1 LNNQIAQSAPGGF
14 MFQNLYAE
22 FTADTAS
29 ALSAVIL
36 GLVFLGF
43 LFEKLP
49 PAAVATAGAA
59 AFLLLGYISTE
70 EALAVF
76 SNPAP
81 ITIAAMFILSSALV
95 STGVLD
101 AASSYLVGLS
111 EKRGPIAL
119 VLLLLGAAL
128 ASGLMNNTPLVIV
141 LIPIISKMAAAL
153 NIASSKVLIPLSYMA
168 ILGGTLTLIGTSTNL
183 LIDGVAQ
190 GEGMAPMRMLELLPF
205 GLVALVV
212 GGLTLLALGPRLLP
226 SHIVSGEA
234 IDDTDTQFM
243 SQAKIIAPA
252 ENEAESASTGR
263 ALADFSALSKIRVL
277 AILRGTE
284 RLKPDPAL
292 ELNRNDLVIFHANQ
306 CELLTLRDHP
316 NYMLGYHKALLASAD
331 QQKSEKIE
339 AVYAGDAS
347 SSGRRL
353 RDLGWFKAGVR
364 VLGISR
370 RRHNP
375 GPELSEVR
383 LRAGDRILLEGSPG
397 DLADIVQSESFVA
410 ATVPKLRPYK
420 RHRAGL
426 AILTMSAVVV
436 LSIFNVA
443 PIVTLSLLGVGII
456 LLTRCVEAEDA
467 WKAIDGSILVLIFA
481 MLAIGR
487 GLDNTGVVQSLVD
500 AVTPLLKSV
509 SPLVV
514 LFAIYGLTS
523 LLTELISNNAVAVI
537 LTPMAIGLADALG
550 IDAKPLIYAIMM
562 GASASFATPIGYQT
576 NTLVYAAGNYRFAD
590 FLKVGLV
597 MNVVVG
603 IASCL
608 AIWAF
613 AGI

>member
-1 LNNQIAQSAPGGF
+1 
-14 MFQNLYAE
+14 MFQNFFAE
-22 FTADTAS
+22 FSQDTPSVLS
-29 ALSAVIL
+29 ALIV

-59 AFLLLGYISTE
+59 AFLLLGYVSTE
-70 EALAVF
+70 EVLAVF

-111 EKRGPIAL
+111 ERRGPIAL

-141 LIPIISKMAAAL
+141 LIPIISKMARAL

-168 ILGGTLTLIGTSTNL
+168 ILGGTLTLVGTSTNL

-190 GEGMAPMRMLELLPF
+190 REGMEPMRMLEILPF
-205 GLVALVV
+205 GLVALAV
-212 GGLTLLALGPRLLP
+212 GALTLLLLGPRLLP
-226 SHIVSGEA
+226 SHVIAGEA
-234 IDDTDTQFM
+234 LDDSATEFM
-243 SQAKIIAPA
+243 SEVKILAAAGTDA
-252 ENEAESASTGR
+252 ETPSTGR
-263 ALADFSALSKIRVL
+263 PLSDFSALSKTRVL
-277 AILRGTE
+277 GILRGTE
-284 RLKPDPAL
+284 RLKPDPEL
-292 ELNRNDLVIFHANQ
+292 ELNTNDLVIFSANQ
-306 CELLTLRDHP
+306 SELLTLRDHP
-316 NYMLGYHKALLASAD
+316 NYKLGYFKTLLAAAD
-331 QQKSEKIE
+331 EKKTDKVE
-339 AVYAGDAS
+339 AVYAGDAG
-347 SSGRRL
+347 SSGRQL
-353 RDLGWFKAGVR
+353 SDLGWFKAGVR

-370 RRHNP
+370 QRHNP

-397 DLADIVQSESFVA
+397 DLAGILQSESFVA
-410 ATVPKLRPYK
+410 VSEPKLRPYK

-426 AILTMSAVVV
+426 AMLTMAAVIA

-456 LLTRCVEAEDA
+456 LLTRCVEADDA
-467 WKAIDGSILVLIFA
+467 LKAIDGSILVLIFA

-487 GLDNTGVVQSLVD
+487 GLDNTGVVQDLVD
-500 AVTPLLKSV
+500 AVTPYLKTV
-509 SPLVV
+509 SPLV
-514 LFAIYGLTS
+514 LLLAIYGLTS

-537 LTPMAIGLADALG
+537 LTPMAIGLATSLG
-550 IDAKPLIYAIMM
+550 IDPKPLIYAIML

-613 AGI
+613 TGM

>member
-1 LNNQIAQSAPGGF
+1 MSYSFFSDFLADWSAG
-14 MFQNLYAE
+14 
-22 FTADTAS
+22 
-29 ALSAVIL
+29 LSAVIL

-43 LFEKLP
+43 LFEKMP

-59 AFLLLGYISTE
+59 AFLLLGYVTTE
-70 EALAVF
+70 EVLAVF

-101 AASSYLVGLS
+101 AASSYFVGLS
-111 EKRGPIAL
+111 ERRGPIAL
-119 VLLLLGAAL
+119 VLILLGAAL
-128 ASGLMNNTPLVIV
+128 ASSLMNNTPLVIV
-141 LIPIISKMAAAL
+141 LIPIISRMARAL
-153 NIASSKVLIPLSYMA
+153 DIPSSKVLIPLSYMA

-190 GEGMAPMRMLELLPF
+190 REGMEPMRMLEILPF

-212 GGLTLLALGPRLLP
+212 GGLTLLVLGPRLLP
-226 SHIVSGEA
+226 SHMASGEA
-234 IDDTDTQFM
+234 IDDSATEFM
-243 SQAKIIAPA
+243 SEVQIIAPA
-252 ENEAESASTGR
+252 ADADEPNSTGR
-263 ALADFSALSKIRVL
+263 VLSDFSALSKTRVI
-277 AILRGTE
+277 AVLRGTE
-284 RLKPDPAL
+284 RLKPDPEL

-306 CELLTLRDHP
+306 SELLTLHDHP
-316 NYMLGYHKALLASAD
+316 NYSLGYFKALLSVAD
-331 QQKSEKIE
+331 QQKTEKVE
-339 AVYAGDAS
+339 AVYAGDAG
-347 SSGRRL
+347 SSGRQL

-370 RRHNP
+370 RKHNP

-397 DLADIVQSESFVA
+397 DLAEILQSESFVA
-410 ATVPKLRPYK
+410 AAEPKLRPYK
-420 RHRAGL
+420 RHRAGV
-426 AILTMSAVVV
+426 AILTMATVIV

-456 LLTRCVEAEDA
+456 LLMRCVEAEDA

-487 GLDNTGVVQSLVD
+487 GLDNTGVVQGLVE
-500 AVTPLLKSV
+500 AVTPYLKTV

-514 LFAIYGLTS
+514 LFAVYALTS
-523 LLTELISNNAVAVI
+523 VLTELISNNAVAVI
-537 LTPMAIGLADALG
+537 LTPMAIGLATSLG
-550 IDAKPLIYAIMM
+550 IDPKPLIYAIML

-576 NTLVYAAGNYRFAD
+576 NTLVYAAGSYRFAD
-590 FLKVGLV
+590 FLKIGLV

-613 AGI
+613 TGI

>member
-1 LNNQIAQSAPGGF
+1 
-14 MFQNLYAE
+14 MFENFYAE
-22 FTADTAS
+22 FVAETAS
-29 ALSAVIL
+29 GLSAVIL

-59 AFLLLGYISTE
+59 AFLLLGYVSTA
-70 EALAVF
+70 EALEVF

-101 AASSYLVGLS
+101 AASSWLVGLS
-111 EKRGPIAL
+111 KRRGTVAL

-141 LIPIISKMAAAL
+141 LIPIISKMARAL
-153 NIASSKVLIPLSYMA
+153 DIASTKVLIPLSYMA

-190 GEGMAPMRMLELLPF
+190 REGMAPMRMLEILPF
-205 GLVALVV
+205 GIVALVV
-212 GGLTLLALGPRLLP
+212 GALTLLVLGPRLLP
-226 SHIVSGEA
+226 SRAAAGEA
-234 IDDTDTQFM
+234 VDDSSTQYM
-243 SQAKIIAPA
+243 SEAQIIEPVRQEGEGNTTARP
-252 ENEAESASTGR
+252 
-263 ALADFSALSKIRVL
+263 LADFSALSKTRVL

-284 RLKPDPAL
+284 RLKPDPEL
-292 ELNRNDLVIFHANQ
+292 ELNKNDLVIFQANQ
-306 CELLTLRDHP
+306 SELLTLRDHP
-316 NYMLGYHKALLASAD
+316 NYALGYFKTRLAAAD
-331 QQKSEKIE
+331 QQTTEKVE
-339 AVYAGDAS
+339 AVYAGDAR
-347 SSGRRL
+347 SSGRQL
-353 RDLGWFKAGVR
+353 RDLGWFRAGVR

-370 RRHNP
+370 RKHNP
-375 GPELSEVR
+375 GPRLSEVR

-397 DLADIVQSESFVA
+397 DVADILQSESFVA
-410 ATVPKLRPYK
+410 AAEPRLRPYK

-426 AILTMSAVVV
+426 AILTITAVIL

-456 LLTRCVEAEDA
+456 LLTRCVEADDA
-467 WKAIDGSILVLIFA
+467 WKAINGSILVLIFA

-487 GLDNTGVVQSLVD
+487 GLDNTGVVQGLVD
-500 AVTPLLKSV
+500 AVAPFLKTV

-514 LFAIYGLTS
+514 LFAIYALTS
-523 LLTELISNNAVAVI
+523 VLTELISNNAVAVI
-537 LTPMAIGLADALG
+537 LTPMAIGLASSLG
-550 IDAKPLIYAIMM
+550 IDPKPLIYAIML

-576 NTLVYAAGNYRFAD
+576 NTLVYAAGNYRFVD

-597 MNVVVG
+597 MNVTVG

-608 AIWAF
+608 AIWVIT
-613 AGI
+613 GI

>member
-1 LNNQIAQSAPGGF
+1 
-14 MFQNLYAE
+14 MFENFYAE
-22 FTADTAS
+22 FVAETAS
-29 ALSAVIL
+29 GLSALIL

-59 AFLLLGYISTE
+59 AFLLLGYVSTA
-70 EALAVF
+70 EALEVF

-101 AASSYLVGLS
+101 AASSWLVGLS
-111 EKRGPIAL
+111 KKRGTVAL

-141 LIPIISKMAAAL
+141 LIPIISKMARAL
-153 NIASSKVLIPLSYMA
+153 DIASTKVLIPLSYMA

-190 GEGMAPMRMLELLPF
+190 REGMAPMRMLEILPF

-212 GGLTLLALGPRLLP
+212 GGLTLLVLGPRLLP
-226 SHIVSGEA
+226 SRAAAGEA
-234 IDDTDTQFM
+234 VDDSSTQYM
-243 SQAKIIAPA
+243 SEAQIIEPVRKEGADNTTVRPL
-252 ENEAESASTGR
+252 S
-263 ALADFSALSKIRVL
+263 DFSALSKTRVL

-284 RLKPDPAL
+284 RLKPDPEL
-292 ELNRNDLVIFHANQ
+292 ELKKNDLVIFQANQ
-306 CELLTLRDHP
+306 SELLTLRDHP
-316 NYMLGYHKALLASAD
+316 NYALGYFKTLLAAAD
-331 QQKSEKIE
+331 QQTTEKVE
-339 AVYAGDAS
+339 AVYAGDAR
-347 SSGRRL
+347 SSGRQL

-370 RRHNP
+370 RKHNP
-375 GPELSEVR
+375 GPRLSEVR

-397 DLADIVQSESFVA
+397 DVADILQSESFVA
-410 ATVPKLRPYK
+410 AAEPKLRPYK

-426 AILTMSAVVV
+426 AILTITAVIL

-456 LLTRCVEAEDA
+456 LLTRCVDAEDA

-487 GLDNTGVVQSLVD
+487 GLDNTGVVQGLVD
-500 AVTPLLKSV
+500 SVAPFLKTV

-514 LFAIYGLTS
+514 LFAIYALTS
-523 LLTELISNNAVAVI
+523 VLTELISNNAVAVI
-537 LTPMAIGLADALG
+537 LTPMAIGLASSLG
-550 IDAKPLIYAIMM
+550 IDPKPLIYAIML

-576 NTLVYAAGNYRFAD
+576 NTLVYAAGNYRFVD

-597 MNVVVG
+597 MNVIVG

-608 AIWAF
+608 AIWVIT
-613 AGI
+613 GI

>member
-1 LNNQIAQSAPGGF
+1 
-14 MFQNLYAE
+14 
-22 FTADTAS
+22 
-29 ALSAVIL
+29 
-36 GLVFLGF
+36 
-43 LFEKLP
+43 
-49 PAAVATAGAA
+49 
-59 AFLLLGYISTE
+59 LLLGYISTE

-101 AASSYLVGLS
+101 AASSYFVGVS
-111 EKRGPIAL
+111 ERRGPVAL

-141 LIPIISKMAAAL
+141 LIPIISRMARAL
-153 NIASSKVLIPLSYMA
+153 DIASSKVLIPLSYMS

-190 GEGMAPMRMLELLPF
+190 REGMEPMRMLELLPF

-212 GGLTLLALGPRLLP
+212 GGLTLLVLGPRLLP
-226 SHIVSGEA
+226 SHVISGDA
-234 IDDTDTQFM
+234 IDDSDTPFM
-243 SQAKIIAPA
+243 SEVKIIAPA
-252 ENEAESASTGR
+252 ENADETSSTGR
-263 ALADFSALSKIRVL
+263 ALSDFSALSKTRVL
-277 AILRGTE
+277 GILRGSE
-284 RLKPDPAL
+284 RLKPDP
-292 ELNRNDLVIFHANQ
+292 ELVLNTNDLVIILANQ
-306 CELLTLRDHP
+306 SELLTLRDHP
-316 NYMLGYHKALLASAD
+316 NYMLGYFKTLPAETD
-331 QQKSEKIE
+331 KQKVEKVE
-339 AVYAGDAS
+339 AVYAGDAG
-347 SSGRRL
+347 SSGRQL

-364 VLGISR
+364 VLGVSR
-370 RRHNP
+370 RKHNP

-397 DLADIVQSESFVA
+397 YLAEILHSESFVA
-410 ATVPKLRPYK
+410 ASQPKLRPYK
-420 RHRAGL
+420 RHRAWL
-426 AILTMSAVVV
+426 AILTMAAVIA

-443 PIVTLSLLGVGII
+443 PIVTLSLLGVGMI
-456 LLTRCVEAEDA
+456 LLSRCVEADDA
-467 WKAIDGSILVLIFA
+467 LKSIDGSILVLIFA

-487 GLDNTGVVQSLVD
+487 GLDNTGVVEGIVE
-500 AVTPLLKSV
+500 AATPYLKSV

-514 LFAIYGLTS
+514 LFAVYGLTS
-523 LLTELISNNAVAVI
+523 ILTEMVSNNAVAVI
-537 LTPMAIGLADALG
+537 LTPMAIGLANSLG
-550 IDAKPLIYAIMM
+550 IDPKPLVYAIML

-613 AGI
+613 TGI

>member
-1 LNNQIAQSAPGGF
+1 
-14 MFQNLYAE
+14 MFENFYAE
-22 FTADTAS
+22 FVAETAS
-29 ALSAVIL
+29 GLSAVIL

-59 AFLLLGYISTE
+59 AFLLLGYVSTA
-70 EALAVF
+70 EALEVF

-101 AASSYLVGLS
+101 AASSWLVGLS
-111 EKRGPIAL
+111 KKRGTVAL

-141 LIPIISKMAAAL
+141 LIPIISKMARAL
-153 NIASSKVLIPLSYMA
+153 DIASTKVLIPLSYMA

-190 GEGMAPMRMLELLPF
+190 REGMAPMRMLEILPF

-212 GGLTLLALGPRLLP
+212 GALTLLVLGPRLLP
-226 SHIVSGEA
+226 SRAAAGEA
-234 IDDTDTQFM
+234 VDDSSTQYM
-243 SQAKIIAPA
+243 SEAQIIEPA
-252 ENEAESASTGR
+252 REEGEGNTTARPLS
-263 ALADFSALSKIRVL
+263 DFSALSKTRVL

-284 RLKPDPAL
+284 RLKPDPEL
-292 ELNRNDLVIFHANQ
+292 ELKKNDLVIFQANQ
-306 CELLTLRDHP
+306 SELLTLRDHP
-316 NYMLGYHKALLASAD
+316 NYVLGYFKTLLAAAD
-331 QQKSEKIE
+331 QQTTEKVE
-339 AVYAGDAS
+339 AVYAGDAR
-347 SSGRRL
+347 SSGRQL

-370 RRHNP
+370 RKHNP
-375 GPELSEVR
+375 GPRLSEVR

-397 DLADIVQSESFVA
+397 DVADILQSESFVA
-410 ATVPKLRPYK
+410 AAEPRLRPYK

-426 AILTMSAVVV
+426 AILTMTAVIL

-456 LLTRCVEAEDA
+456 LLTRCVDAEDA

-487 GLDNTGVVQSLVD
+487 GLDNTGVVQGLVD
-500 AVTPLLKSV
+500 SVAPFLKTV
-509 SPLVV
+509 SPLMV
-514 LFAIYGLTS
+514 LFAIYALTS
-523 LLTELISNNAVAVI
+523 VLTELISNNAVAVI
-537 LTPMAIGLADALG
+537 LTPMAIGLASSLG
-550 IDAKPLIYAIMM
+550 IDAKPLIYAIML

-576 NTLVYAAGNYRFAD
+576 NTLVYAAGNYRFVD

-597 MNVVVG
+597 MNLIVG

-608 AIWAF
+608 AIWVIT
-613 AGI
+613 GI

>member
-1 LNNQIAQSAPGGF
+1 MLENF
-14 MFQNLYAE
+14 YAE
-22 FTADTAS
+22 FMADTATG
-29 ALSAVIL
+29 LSAVIV
-36 GLVFLGF
+36 GLVFFGF

-70 EALAVF
+70 EALEVF

-101 AASSYLVGLS
+101 AASSYFVGVS
-111 EKRGPIAL
+111 ERRGPVAL

-141 LIPIISKMAAAL
+141 LIPIISKMARAL

-190 GEGMAPMRMLELLPF
+190 REGMEPMRMLELLPF

-212 GGLTLLALGPRLLP
+212 GGLTLLVLGPRLLP
-226 SHIVSGEA
+226 SHVISGDA
-234 IDDTDTQFM
+234 IDDSATEFM
-243 SQAKIIAPA
+243 SEVKIIAPA
-252 ENEAESASTGR
+252 ENEGENPSTGR
-263 ALADFSALSKIRVL
+263 VLSDFSALSKTRVL
-277 AILRGTE
+277 GILRGSE
-284 RLKPDPAL
+284 RLKPDPEL
-292 ELNRNDLVIFHANQ
+292 EVFKNDLVIILANQ
-306 CELLTLRDHP
+306 SELLTLRDHP
-316 NYMLGYHKALLASAD
+316 NYMLGYFKVLPRETD
-331 QQKSEKIE
+331 KQKLEKVE
-339 AVYAGDAS
+339 AVYAGDAG
-347 SSGRRL
+347 SSGRQIS
-353 RDLGWFKAGVR
+353 DLGWFKAGVR
-364 VLGISR
+364 VLGVSR
-370 RRHNP
+370 RKHNP

-397 DLADIVQSESFVA
+397 DLADILQSESFVA
-410 ATVPKLRPYK
+410 ASEPKLRPYK
-420 RHRAGL
+420 RHRAWL
-426 AILTMSAVVV
+426 AILTMAAVIV

-443 PIVTLSLLGVGII
+443 PIVTLSLLGVGMI
-456 LLTRCVEAEDA
+456 LLTGCVEADDA
-467 WKAIDGSILVLIFA
+467 LKSIDGSILVLIFA

-487 GLDNTGVVQSLVD
+487 GLDNTGVVQGIVE
-500 AVTPLLKSV
+500 AATPFLKSV

-523 LLTELISNNAVAVI
+523 ILTEMVSNNAVAVI
-537 LTPMAIGLADALG
+537 LTPMAIGLASSLG
-550 IDAKPLIYAIMM
+550 IDPKPLIYAIML

-613 AGI
+613 TGI

>member
-1 LNNQIAQSAPGGF
+1 MNNQIAQSAPGGF

-168 ILGGTLTLIGTSTNL
+168 ILGGTLTLIGASTNL

-226 SHIVSGEA
+226 SHIVSGEV

-252 ENEAESASTGR
+252 ENEAESTSTGR

-284 RLKPDPAL
+284 RLKPDPTL

-306 CELLTLRDHP
+306 SELLTLRDHP

-339 AVYAGDAS
+339 AVYAGDS
-347 SSGRRL
+347 SRSGRRL

-370 RRHNP
+370 RQHNP
-375 GPELSEVR
+375 GPDLSEVR

-613 AGI
+613 TGI

>member
-1 LNNQIAQSAPGGF
+1 

-22 FTADTAS
+22 FMADTAS

-141 LIPIISKMAAAL
+141 LIPIISKMARAL

-205 GLVALVV
+205 GLVALAV

-226 SHIVSGEA
+226 AHIVSGEA

-306 CELLTLRDHP
+306 SELLTLRDHP

-339 AVYAGDAS
+339 AVYAGDS
-347 SSGRRL
+347 SRSGRRL
-353 RDLGWFKAGVR
+353 RDLG
-364 VLGISR
+364 
-370 RRHNP
+370 
-375 GPELSEVR
+375 
-383 LRAGDRILLEGSPG
+383 
-397 DLADIVQSESFVA
+397 
-410 ATVPKLRPYK
+410 
-420 RHRAGL
+420 
-426 AILTMSAVVV
+426 
-436 LSIFNVA
+436 
-443 PIVTLSLLGVGII
+443 
-456 LLTRCVEAEDA
+456 
-467 WKAIDGSILVLIFA
+467 
-481 MLAIGR
+481 
-487 GLDNTGVVQSLVD
+487 
-500 AVTPLLKSV
+500 
-509 SPLVV
+509 
-514 LFAIYGLTS
+514 
-523 LLTELISNNAVAVI
+523 
-537 LTPMAIGLADALG
+537 
-550 IDAKPLIYAIMM
+550 
-562 GASASFATPIGYQT
+562 
-576 NTLVYAAGNYRFAD
+576 
-590 FLKVGLV
+590 
-597 MNVVVG
+597 
-603 IASCL
+603 
-608 AIWAF
+608 
-613 AGI
+613 

>member
-1 LNNQIAQSAPGGF
+1 MVESF
-14 MFQNLYAE
+14 YAE
-22 FTADTAS
+22 FMRDTPS
-29 ALSAVIL
+29 GLSAVIL

-59 AFLLLGYISTE
+59 AFLLLGYVSTE
-70 EALAVF
+70 EVLAVF

-101 AASSYLVGLS
+101 AASSYFVTLS
-111 EKRGPIAL
+111 ERRGPIAI

-141 LIPIISKMAAAL
+141 LIPIISKMAGAL
-153 NIASSKVLIPLSYMA
+153 NIASSKVLIPLSYMS

-190 GEGMAPMRMLELLPF
+190 REGMEPMRMLEILPF

-212 GGLTLLALGPRLLP
+212 GALTLLLLGPRLLP
-226 SHIVSGEA
+226 AHIVSGDA
-234 IDDTDTQFM
+234 IDDSATEFM
-243 SQAKIIAPA
+243 SEAQIIAPA
-252 ENEAESASTGR
+252 ANADEGNSTGR
-263 ALADFSALSKIRVL
+263 PLKDFSALAKTRVL
-277 AILRGTE
+277 AILRGSE

-292 ELNRNDLVIFHANQ
+292 ELNTNDLVIFQANQ
-306 CELLTLRDHP
+306 SELLTLRDHP
-316 NYMLGYHKALLASAD
+316 NYKLGYYKKLLAAAD
-331 QQKSEKIE
+331 QQKTEKIE
-339 AVYAGDAS
+339 AVYAGDAG
-347 SSGRRL
+347 SSGRQL

-370 RRHNP
+370 RKHNP

-397 DLADIVQSESFVA
+397 DLADILQSESFVA
-410 ATVPKLRPYK
+410 AAVPKLRPYK

-426 AILTMSAVVV
+426 AMLTMIGVIV

-443 PIVTLSLLGVGII
+443 PIVTLSLLGVGMI

-467 WKAIDGSILVLIFA
+467 WKSIDGSILVLIFA

-500 AVTPLLKSV
+500 AVTPFLKTV
-509 SPLVV
+509 SPLLV
-514 LFAIYGLTS
+514 LFVLYALTS
-523 LLTELISNNAVAVI
+523 VLTELISNNAVAVI
-537 LTPMAIGLADALG
+537 LTPMAIGLATSLG
-550 IDAKPLIYAIMM
+550 IDPKPLIYAIML

-597 MNVVVG
+597 MNLVVG

-613 AGI
+613 TGI

>member
-1 LNNQIAQSAPGGF
+1 MLENFYVEF
-14 MFQNLYAE
+14 M
-22 FTADTAS
+22 ADTATG
-29 ALSAVIL
+29 LSAVIV

-70 EALAVF
+70 EALEVF

-101 AASSYLVGLS
+101 AASSYFVGVS
-111 EKRGPIAL
+111 ERRGPVAL

-141 LIPIISKMAAAL
+141 LIPIISKMAQAL
-153 NIASSKVLIPLSYMA
+153 GIASSKVLIPLSYMA

-190 GEGMAPMRMLELLPF
+190 REGMEPMRMLELLPF

-212 GGLTLLALGPRLLP
+212 GGLTLLVLGPRLLP
-226 SHIVSGEA
+226 SHVISGDA
-234 IDDTDTQFM
+234 IDDSATQFM
-243 SQAKIIAPA
+243 SEVKIIAPA
-252 ENEAESASTGR
+252 ENEDETSSTGR
-263 ALADFSALSKIRVL
+263 ALSDFSALSKTRVL
-277 AILRGTE
+277 GILRGSE
-284 RLKPDPAL
+284 RLKPDP
-292 ELNRNDLVIFHANQ
+292 ELVLNTNDLVIILANQ
-306 CELLTLRDHP
+306 SELLTLRDHP
-316 NYMLGYHKALLASAD
+316 NYMLGYFKALPTETD
-331 QQKSEKIE
+331 KQKLEKVE
-339 AVYAGDAS
+339 AVYAGDAG
-347 SSGRRL
+347 SSGRQL

-364 VLGISR
+364 VLGVSR
-370 RRHNP
+370 RKHNP

-383 LRAGDRILLEGSPG
+383 LRAGDRILLEGNPG
-397 DLADIVQSESFVA
+397 DLADILQSESFVA
-410 ATVPKLRPYK
+410 VSEPKLRPYK
-420 RHRAGL
+420 RHRAWL
-426 AILTMSAVVV
+426 AILTMTAVIM

-443 PIVTLSLLGVGII
+443 PIVTLSLLGVGMI
-456 LLTRCVEAEDA
+456 LLTGCVEADDA
-467 WKAIDGSILVLIFA
+467 LKSIDGSILVLIFA

-487 GLDNTGVVQSLVD
+487 GLDNTGVVQGIVE
-500 AVTPLLKSV
+500 AATPFLKSV

-523 LLTELISNNAVAVI
+523 ILTEMVSNNAVAVI
-537 LTPMAIGLADALG
+537 LTPMAIGLASSLG
-550 IDAKPLIYAIMM
+550 IDPKPLIYAIML

-608 AIWAF
+608 AIWAIT
-613 AGI
+613 GI

>member
-1 LNNQIAQSAPGGF
+1 
-14 MFQNLYAE
+14 MFENFYAE
-22 FTADTAS
+22 FVAETAS
-29 ALSAVIL
+29 GLSAVIL

-59 AFLLLGYISTE
+59 AFLLLGYVSTA
-70 EALAVF
+70 EALEVF

-101 AASSYLVGLS
+101 AASSWLVRLS
-111 EKRGPIAL
+111 KKRGPVAL

-141 LIPIISKMAAAL
+141 LIPIISKMARAL
-153 NIASSKVLIPLSYMA
+153 DIASTKVLIPLSYMA

-190 GEGMAPMRMLELLPF
+190 REGMAPMGMLEILPF

-212 GGLTLLALGPRLLP
+212 GALTLLVLGPRMLP
-226 SHIVSGEA
+226 SRAATGEA
-234 IDDTDTQFM
+234 VDDISTQYM
-243 SQAKIIAPA
+243 SEAQIIQPA
-252 ENEAESASTGR
+252 GKEGEGNTTARPLS
-263 ALADFSALSKIRVL
+263 DYSALSKTRVL

-284 RLKPDPAL
+284 RLKPDPEL
-292 ELNRNDLVIFHANQ
+292 ELNKNDLVIFQANQ
-306 CELLTLRDHP
+306 SELLTLRDHP
-316 NYMLGYHKALLASAD
+316 NYALGYFKTRLAAAD
-331 QQKSEKIE
+331 QQTTEKVE
-339 AVYAGDAS
+339 AVYAGDAR
-347 SSGRRL
+347 SSGRQL
-353 RDLGWFKAGVR
+353 RDLGWFRAGVR

-370 RRHNP
+370 RKHNP
-375 GPELSEVR
+375 GPRLSEVR

-397 DLADIVQSESFVA
+397 DVADILQSESFVA
-410 ATVPKLRPYK
+410 AAEPRLRPYK

-426 AILTMSAVVV
+426 AILTMTAVIL

-456 LLTRCVEAEDA
+456 LLTRCVDAEDA

-487 GLDNTGVVQSLVD
+487 GLDNTGVVQGLVD
-500 AVTPLLKSV
+500 AVAPFLKTV
-509 SPLVV
+509 SPLVL
-514 LFAIYGLTS
+514 LFAIYALTS
-523 LLTELISNNAVAVI
+523 ILTELISNNAVAVI
-537 LTPMAIGLADALG
+537 LTPMAIGLASSLG
-550 IDAKPLIYAIMM
+550 IDPKPLIYAIML

-576 NTLVYAAGNYRFAD
+576 NTLVYAAGNYRFVD

-597 MNVVVG
+597 MNLIVG

-608 AIWAF
+608 AIWVIT
-613 AGI
+613 GI

>member
-1 LNNQIAQSAPGGF
+1 
-14 MFQNLYAE
+14 MFQDFFAE
-22 FTADTAS
+22 FSQDTPAVLS
-29 ALSAVIL
+29 ALIV

-59 AFLLLGYISTE
+59 AFLLLGYVSTE
-70 EALAVF
+70 EVLAVF

-101 AASSYLVGLS
+101 AASSYFVGLS
-111 EKRGPIAL
+111 ERRGPIAL

-141 LIPIISKMAAAL
+141 LIPIISKMARAL

-168 ILGGTLTLIGTSTNL
+168 ILGGTLTLVGTSTNL

-190 GEGMAPMRMLELLPF
+190 REGMEPLRMLEILPF
-205 GLVALVV
+205 GLVALAV
-212 GGLTLLALGPRLLP
+212 GALTLLVLGPRLLP
-226 SHIVSGEA
+226 SHVIAGEA
-234 IDDTDTQFM
+234 LDDSATEFM
-243 SQAKIIAPA
+243 SEVKILAAADSDSDTPA
-252 ENEAESASTGR
+252 TGR
-263 ALADFSALSKIRVL
+263 QLSDFSALSKTRVL
-277 AILRGTE
+277 GILRGTE
-284 RLKPDPAL
+284 RLKPDPEL
-292 ELNRNDLVIFHANQ
+292 ELNTNDLVIFSANQ
-306 CELLTLRDHP
+306 SELLTLRDHP
-316 NYMLGYHKALLASAD
+316 NYKLGYFKTLLAAAD
-331 QQKSEKIE
+331 EKKTDKVE
-339 AVYAGDAS
+339 AVYAGDAG
-347 SSGRRL
+347 SSGRQL
-353 RDLGWFKAGVR
+353 SDLGWFKAGVR

-370 RRHNP
+370 QRHNP

-397 DLADIVQSESFVA
+397 DLAGILQSESFVA
-410 ATVPKLRPYK
+410 VSEPKLRPYK

-426 AILTMSAVVV
+426 AMLTMAAVIA

-456 LLTRCVEAEDA
+456 LLTRCVEADDA
-467 WKAIDGSILVLIFA
+467 LKAIDGSILVLLFA

-487 GLDNTGVVQSLVD
+487 GLDNTGVVQDLVD
-500 AVTPLLKSV
+500 ALTPYLTTV
-509 SPLVV
+509 SPLVL

-523 LLTELISNNAVAVI
+523 VLTELISNNAVAVI
-537 LTPMAIGLADALG
+537 LTPMAIGLATSLG
-550 IDAKPLIYAIMM
+550 IDPKPLVYAIML

-603 IASCL
+603 IARCL
-608 AIWAF
+608 AIWVF
-613 AGI
+613 TGM

>member
-1 LNNQIAQSAPGGF
+1 MIENF
-14 MFQNLYAE
+14 YAE
-22 FTADTAS
+22 FMRDTPSGLS
-29 ALSAVIL
+29 ALIL

-59 AFLLLGYISTE
+59 AFLLLGYVSTE

-101 AASSYLVGLS
+101 AASSYFVGLS
-111 EKRGPIAL
+111 ERRGPIAI

-190 GEGMAPMRMLELLPF
+190 GEGMEPMRMLELLPF

-212 GGLTLLALGPRLLP
+212 GGLTLLLLGPKLLP
-226 SHIVSGEA
+226 AHIVSGDA
-234 IDDTDTQFM
+234 IDDSATQFM
-243 SQAKIIAPA
+243 SEVKIIAPA
-252 ENEAESASTGR
+252 DDEAEGSSTGR
-263 ALADFSALSKIRVL
+263 ALSDFSALSKTRVL
-277 AILRGTE
+277 GILRGNE
-284 RLKPDPAL
+284 RLKPDPEL
-292 ELNRNDLVIFHANQ
+292 ELDTNDRVIFHANQ
-306 CELLTLRDHP
+306 SELLTLRDHP
-316 NYMLGYHKALLASAD
+316 NYVLGYFKALLSSDD
-331 QQKSEKIE
+331 QQKTEKLE
-339 AVYAGDAS
+339 AVYAGDAG
-347 SSGRRL
+347 SSGRQL

-375 GPELSEVR
+375 GPELAGVR

-397 DLADIVQSESFVA
+397 DLADILQSESFVA
-410 ATVPKLRPYK
+410 ATAPKLRPYK
-420 RHRAGL
+420 RHRAGM
-426 AILTMSAVVV
+426 AILTMMAVIV

-443 PIVTLSLLGVGII
+443 PIVTLSLLGVGVI
-456 LLTRCVEAEDA
+456 LLLGCVEAEDA
-467 WKAIDGSILVLIFA
+467 WKSIDGSILVLIFA

-500 AVTPLLKSV
+500 AVTPFLQSV

-514 LFAIYGLTS
+514 LFAIYALTS
-523 LLTELISNNAVAVI
+523 VLTELISNNAVAVI
-537 LTPMAIGLADALG
+537 LTPMAIGLANSLG
-550 IDAKPLIYAIMM
+550 IDPKPLIYAIML

-603 IASCL
+603 VASCL

>member
-1 LNNQIAQSAPGGF
+1 
-14 MFQNLYAE
+14 MFENFYAE
-22 FTADTAS
+22 FVAETAS
-29 ALSAVIL
+29 GLSAVIL

-59 AFLLLGYISTE
+59 AFLLLGYVSTA
-70 EALAVF
+70 EALEVF

-101 AASSYLVGLS
+101 AASSWLVGLS
-111 EKRGPIAL
+111 KKRGTVAL

-141 LIPIISKMAAAL
+141 LIPIISKMARAL
-153 NIASSKVLIPLSYMA
+153 DIASTKVLIPLSYMA

-190 GEGMAPMRMLELLPF
+190 REGMAPMRMLEILPF

-212 GGLTLLALGPRLLP
+212 GALTLLVLGPRLLP
-226 SHIVSGEA
+226 SRAAAGEA
-234 IDDTDTQFM
+234 VDDSSTQYM
-243 SQAKIIAPA
+243 SEAQIIEPA
-252 ENEAESASTGR
+252 REEGEGNTTARPLS
-263 ALADFSALSKIRVL
+263 DFSALSKTRVL

-284 RLKPDPAL
+284 RLKPDPEL
-292 ELNRNDLVIFHANQ
+292 ELKKNDLVIFQANQ
-306 CELLTLRDHP
+306 SELLTLRDHP
-316 NYMLGYHKALLASAD
+316 NYVLGYFKTLLAAAD
-331 QQKSEKIE
+331 QQTTEKVE
-339 AVYAGDAS
+339 AVYAGDAR
-347 SSGRRL
+347 SSGRQL

-370 RRHNP
+370 RKHNP
-375 GPELSEVR
+375 GPRLSEVR

-397 DLADIVQSESFVA
+397 DVADILQSESFVA
-410 ATVPKLRPYK
+410 AAEPRLRPYK

-426 AILTMSAVVV
+426 AILTMTAVIL

-456 LLTRCVEAEDA
+456 LLTRCVDAEDA

-487 GLDNTGVVQSLVD
+487 GLDNTGVVQGLVD
-500 AVTPLLKSV
+500 SVAPFLKTV
-509 SPLVV
+509 SPLMV
-514 LFAIYGLTS
+514 LFAIYALTS
-523 LLTELISNNAVAVI
+523 VLTELISNNAVAVI
-537 LTPMAIGLADALG
+537 LTPMAIGLASSLG
-550 IDAKPLIYAIMM
+550 IDAKPLIYAIML

-576 NTLVYAAGNYRFAD
+576 NTLVYAAGNYRFVD

-597 MNVVVG
+597 MNVIVG

-608 AIWAF
+608 AIWVIT
-613 AGI
+613 GI

>member
-1 LNNQIAQSAPGGF
+1 MVENF
-14 MFQNLYAE
+14 YAE
-22 FTADTAS
+22 FMRDTPSGLS
-29 ALSAVIL
+29 ALIL

-59 AFLLLGYISTE
+59 AFLLLGYVSTDE
-70 EALAVF
+70 MLAVF

-101 AASSYLVGLS
+101 AASSYFVGLS
-111 EKRGPIAL
+111 ERRGPIAI

-141 LIPIISKMAAAL
+141 LIPIISKMAGAL

-190 GEGMAPMRMLELLPF
+190 GEGMEPMRMLELLPF
-205 GLVALVV
+205 GLVALLV
-212 GGLTLLALGPRLLP
+212 GGLTLLLLGPRLLP

-234 IDDTDTQFM
+234 IDDSATEFM
-243 SQAKIIAPA
+243 SEAQIIAAPVDA
-252 ENEAESASTGR
+252 DEGNSTGR
-263 ALADFSALSKIRVL
+263 PLSDFSALTKTRVL
-277 AILRGTE
+277 GILRGTE
-284 RLKPDPAL
+284 RLKPEPEL
-292 ELNRNDLVIFHANQ
+292 ELHSNDLVIFQANQ
-306 CELLTLRDHP
+306 SEILTLRDHP
-316 NYMLGYHKALLASAD
+316 NYKLGYFKTLLAAAD
-331 QQKSEKIE
+331 QQKTEKIE
-339 AVYAGDAS
+339 AVYAGDAG
-347 SSGRRL
+347 SSGRQL
-353 RDLGWFKAGVR
+353 SDLGWFKAGVR

-370 RRHNP
+370 RKHNP
-375 GPELSEVR
+375 GPELAEVR

-397 DLADIVQSESFVA
+397 DLAEILQSESFVA
-410 ATVPKLRPYK
+410 ATEPKLRPYR

-426 AILTMSAVVV
+426 AILTMVAVIV

-456 LLTRCVEAEDA
+456 LLAGCVEADDA
-467 WKAIDGSILVLIFA
+467 WKSIDGSILVLIFA

-500 AVTPLLKSV
+500 AVTPFLKTV

-514 LFAIYGLTS
+514 LFAIYALTS
-523 LLTELISNNAVAVI
+523 VLTELISNNAVAVI
-537 LTPMAIGLADALG
+537 LTPMAIGLATSLG
-550 IDAKPLIYAIMM
+550 IDPKPLIYAIML

-597 MNVVVG
+597 MNLVVG

-613 AGI
+613 TDI

>member
-1 LNNQIAQSAPGGF
+1 MLENFYVEF
-14 MFQNLYAE
+14 M
-22 FTADTAS
+22 ADTATLLS
-29 ALSAVIL
+29 ALIVV
-36 GLVFLGF
+36 LVFLGF
-43 LFEKLP
+43 LVEKLP

-70 EALAVF
+70 EALEVF

-101 AASSYLVGLS
+101 AASSYFVGVS
-111 EKRGPIAL
+111 ERRGPVAL

-141 LIPIISKMAAAL
+141 LIPIISKMARAL

-190 GEGMAPMRMLELLPF
+190 REGMEPMRMLELLPF

-212 GGLTLLALGPRLLP
+212 GGLTLLVLGPRLLP
-226 SHIVSGEA
+226 SHVISGDA
-234 IDDTDTQFM
+234 IDDSATQFM
-243 SQAKIIAPA
+243 SEVKIVAPA
-252 ENEAESASTGR
+252 EDHGETFSTGR
-263 ALADFSALSKIRVL
+263 PLSDFTALSKTRVL
-277 AILRGTE
+277 GILRGTE
-284 RLKPDPAL
+284 RLKPDP
-292 ELNRNDLVIFHANQ
+292 ELVLNTNDLVILLANQ
-306 CELLTLRDHP
+306 SELLTLRDHP
-316 NYMLGYHKALLASAD
+316 NYILGYYKGLLAD
-331 QQKSEKIE
+331 TDRQKTEKVE
-339 AVYAGDAS
+339 AVYAGDAR
-347 SSGRRL
+347 SSGRL
-353 RDLGWFKAGVR
+353 INDLGWFKTGVR

-370 RRHNP
+370 QKHNP

-383 LRAGDRILLEGSPG
+383 LRAGDRILLEGNPA
-397 DLADIVQSESFVA
+397 DLADILQSESFVSA
-410 ATVPKLRPYK
+410 GEPKLRPYK
-420 RHRAGL
+420 RHRAWL
-426 AILTMSAVVV
+426 AILIMLAVIV

-443 PIVTLSLLGVGII
+443 PIVTLSLLGVGMI
-456 LLTRCVEAEDA
+456 LLTGCVDA
-467 WKAIDGSILVLIFA
+467 DDALKSIDGSILVLIFA

-487 GLDNTGVVQSLVD
+487 GLDNTGVVQGLVE
-500 AVTPLLKSV
+500 AVTPFLKTV

-523 LLTELISNNAVAVI
+523 ILTEIVSNNAVAVI
-537 LTPMAIGLADALG
+537 LTPVAIGLATSLG
-550 IDAKPLIYAIMM
+550 IDPKPLIYAIML

-613 AGI
+613 TGI

>member
-1 LNNQIAQSAPGGF
+1 
-14 MFQNLYAE
+14 MR
-22 FTADTAS
+22 DTPS
-29 ALSAVIL
+29 GLSAVIL

-59 AFLLLGYISTE
+59 AFLLLGYVSTE

-101 AASSYLVGLS
+101 AASSYFVGLS
-111 EKRGPIAL
+111 ERRGPIAI

-141 LIPIISKMAAAL
+141 LIPIISKMAGAL

-190 GEGMAPMRMLELLPF
+190 REGMEPMRMLELLPF

-212 GGLTLLALGPRLLP
+212 GGLTLLLLGPRLLP

-234 IDDTDTQFM
+234 TDDSATEFM
-243 SQAKIIAPA
+243 SEVKIIMPA
-252 ENEAESASTGR
+252 GTEGETTSTGR
-263 ALADFSALSKIRVL
+263 PLSDFSALSKTRVL

-284 RLKPDPAL
+284 RLKPDPEL
-292 ELNRNDLVIFHANQ
+292 ELHSNDLVIFSANQ
-306 CELLTLRDHP
+306 SELLTLHDHP
-316 NYMLGYHKALLASAD
+316 NYVLGYFKALLAAAD
-331 QQKSEKIE
+331 QQKTEKVE
-339 AVYAGDAS
+339 AVYAGDAG
-347 SSGRRL
+347 SSGRQL

-370 RRHNP
+370 RKHNP

-397 DLADIVQSESFVA
+397 DLAVILQSESFVA
-410 ATVPKLRPYK
+410 ASVPKLRPYK

-426 AILTMSAVVV
+426 AILTMTAVIL

-443 PIVTLSLLGVGII
+443 PIVTLSLLGVGVI
-456 LLTRCVEAEDA
+456 LLAGCDDADDA
-467 WKAIDGSILVLIFA
+467 WKSIDGSILVLIFA

-487 GLDNTGVVQSLVD
+487 GLDNTGVVQGLVD
-500 AVTPLLKSV
+500 AVTPYLKTV

-514 LFAIYGLTS
+514 LFAIYALTS
-523 LLTELISNNAVAVI
+523 VLTELISNNAVAVI
-537 LTPMAIGLADALG
+537 LTPMAIGLATSLG
-550 IDAKPLIYAIMM
+550 IDPKPLIYAIML

-613 AGI
+613 TGI

>member
-1 LNNQIAQSAPGGF
+1 MIENF
-14 MFQNLYAE
+14 YAE
-22 FTADTAS
+22 FMRDTAS
-29 ALSAVIL
+29 GLSALIL

-59 AFLLLGYISTE
+59 AFLLLGYVSTE
-70 EALAVF
+70 EVLAVF

-101 AASSYLVGLS
+101 AASSYFVRLS
-111 EKRGPIAL
+111 QRRGPVAL
-119 VLLLLGAAL
+119 ILLLLGAAL

-190 GEGMAPMRMLELLPF
+190 REGLEPMRMLEILPF

-212 GGLTLLALGPRLLP
+212 GGLTLLVLGPRLLP
-226 SHIVSGEA
+226 SHIVPGEA
-234 IDDTDTQFM
+234 IDDSATEFM
-243 SQAKIIAPA
+243 SEVQIIAPHA
-252 ENEAESASTGR
+252 DAGEGSSTGR
-263 ALADFSALSKIRVL
+263 PLSDFSALAKTRVL
-277 AILRGTE
+277 GILRGSE
-284 RLKPDPAL
+284 RLKPESGL
-292 ELNRNDLVIFHANQ
+292 ELHTNDLVIFQANQ
-306 CELLTLRDHP
+306 SELLTLRDHP
-316 NYMLGYHKALLASAD
+316 NYKLGYFKTLLAAAD
-331 QQKSEKIE
+331 QSKTEKIE
-339 AVYAGDAS
+339 AVYAGDAG

-353 RDLGWFKAGVR
+353 SDLGWFKAGVR

-370 RRHNP
+370 RKHNP
-375 GPELSEVR
+375 GPELAEVR
-383 LRAGDRILLEGSPG
+383 LRPGDRILLEGSPA
-397 DLADIVQSESFVA
+397 DLAGILQSESFVA
-410 ATVPKLRPYK
+410 ASEPKLRPYK

-426 AILTMSAVVV
+426 AILTMVAVIG
-436 LSIFNVA
+436 LSILNVA
-443 PIVTLSLLGVGII
+443 PIVTLSLLGVGMI
-456 LLTRCVEAEDA
+456 LLSRCVEAEDA
-467 WKAIDGSILVLIFA
+467 WKSIDGSILVLIFA

-500 AVTPLLKSV
+500 AVTPFLKTV

-514 LFAIYGLTS
+514 LFAIYALTS
-523 LLTELISNNAVAVI
+523 VLTELISNNAVAVI
-537 LTPMAIGLADALG
+537 LTPMAIGLAASLG
-550 IDAKPLIYAIMM
+550 IDPKPLIYAIML

-576 NTLVYAAGNYRFAD
+576 NTLVYAAGNYRFVD

-597 MNVVVG
+597 MNLVVG

-608 AIWAF
+608 AIWALTDL
-613 AGI
+613 

>member
-1 LNNQIAQSAPGGF
+1 MVENFVAEFIRDTPGG
-14 MFQNLYAE
+14 L
-22 FTADTAS
+22 S
-29 ALSAVIL
+29 ALIL
-36 GLVFLGF
+36 GLVFFGF

-59 AFLLLGYISTE
+59 AFMLLGYVSTE
-70 EALAVF
+70 EVLEVF

-101 AASSYLVGLS
+101 AASSYFVGLS
-111 EKRGPIAL
+111 ERRGPIAI

-141 LIPIISKMAAAL
+141 LIPIISKMAQAL
-153 NIASSKVLIPLSYMA
+153 NIASSRVLIPLSYMA

-190 GEGMAPMRMLELLPF
+190 REGMEPMRMLELLPF

-212 GGLTLLALGPRLLP
+212 GGLTLLLLGPRLLP
-226 SHIVSGEA
+226 THIVSGEA
-234 IDDTDTQFM
+234 LDDSATQFM
-243 SQAKIIAPA
+243 SEVKILAPA
-252 ENEAESASTGR
+252 DSESETSSTGR
-263 ALADFSALSKIRVL
+263 PLSDFSALSKTRVL
-277 AILRGTE
+277 GILRGTE
-284 RLKPDPAL
+284 RLKPAPEL
-292 ELNRNDLVIFHANQ
+292 ELHTNDLVIFHANQ
-306 CELLTLRDHP
+306 SELLTLRDHP
-316 NYMLGYHKALLASAD
+316 NYLLGYHKALLATAD
-331 QQKSEKIE
+331 QQKVEKLE
-339 AVYAGDAS
+339 AVYAGDAG
-347 SSGRRL
+347 SSGRQL
-353 RDLGWFKAGVR
+353 SDLGWFKAGVR
-364 VLGISR
+364 VLGIAR
-370 RRHNP
+370 RKHNP

-383 LRAGDRILLEGSPG
+383 LRAGDRILLEGSPA
-397 DLADIVQSESFVA
+397 DLADILQSESFVA
-410 ATVPKLRPYK
+410 ASEPKLRPYK

-426 AILTMSAVVV
+426 AILTMAAVIV

-456 LLTRCVEAEDA
+456 LLGRCVEAEDA
-467 WKAIDGSILVLIFA
+467 WKSIDGSILVLIFA

-500 AVTPLLKSV
+500 AVTPVLKTV

-514 LFAIYGLTS
+514 LFAIYALTS
-523 LLTELISNNAVAVI
+523 VLTELISNNAVAVI
-537 LTPMAIGLADALG
+537 LTPMAIGLAGSLG
-550 IDAKPLIYAIMM
+550 IDPKPLIYAIML

-597 MNVVVG
+597 MNLVVG

-608 AIWAF
+608 AIWGF
-613 AGI
+613 IGF

>member
-1 LNNQIAQSAPGGF
+1 MVESF
-14 MFQNLYAE
+14 YAE
-22 FTADTAS
+22 FMRDTPS
-29 ALSAVIL
+29 GLSAVIL

-59 AFLLLGYISTE
+59 AFLLLGYVSTE
-70 EALAVF
+70 EVLAVF

-101 AASSYLVGLS
+101 AASSYFVTLS
-111 EKRGPIAL
+111 ERRGPIAI

-141 LIPIISKMAAAL
+141 LIPIISKMAGAL
-153 NIASSKVLIPLSYMA
+153 NIASSKVLIPLSYMS

-190 GEGMAPMRMLELLPF
+190 REGMEPMRMLEILPF

-212 GGLTLLALGPRLLP
+212 GALTLLLLGPKLLP
-226 SHIVSGEA
+226 SHIVSGDA
-234 IDDTDTQFM
+234 IDDSATEFM
-243 SQAKIIAPA
+243 SEAQIIAPA
-252 ENEAESASTGR
+252 ANADEGNSTGR
-263 ALADFSALSKIRVL
+263 PLKDFSALAKTRVL
-277 AILRGTE
+277 AILRGSE
-284 RLKPDPAL
+284 RLKPDPGL
-292 ELNRNDLVIFHANQ
+292 ELNTNDLVIFQANQ
-306 CELLTLRDHP
+306 SELLTLRDHP
-316 NYMLGYHKALLASAD
+316 NYKLGYYKKLLAAAD
-331 QQKSEKIE
+331 QQKTEKIE
-339 AVYAGDAS
+339 AVYAGDAG
-347 SSGRRL
+347 SSGRQL

-370 RRHNP
+370 RKHNP

-397 DLADIVQSESFVA
+397 DLADILQSESFVA
-410 ATVPKLRPYK
+410 AAVPKLRPYK

-426 AILTMSAVVV
+426 AMLTMIGVIV

-443 PIVTLSLLGVGII
+443 PIVTLSLLGVGMI

-467 WKAIDGSILVLIFA
+467 WKSIDGSILVLIFA

-500 AVTPLLKSV
+500 AVTPFLKTV

-514 LFAIYGLTS
+514 LFVLYALTS
-523 LLTELISNNAVAVI
+523 VLTELISNNAVAVI
-537 LTPMAIGLADALG
+537 LTPMAIGLATSLG
-550 IDAKPLIYAIMM
+550 IDPKPLIYAIML

-597 MNVVVG
+597 MNLVVG

-613 AGI
+613 TGI